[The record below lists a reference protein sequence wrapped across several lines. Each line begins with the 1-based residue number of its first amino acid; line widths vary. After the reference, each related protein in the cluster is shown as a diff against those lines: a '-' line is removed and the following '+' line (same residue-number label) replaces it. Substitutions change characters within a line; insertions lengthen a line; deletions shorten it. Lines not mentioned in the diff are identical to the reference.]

1 MKKILEKVDIDA
13 KHLKKILT
21 ILKMRAPD
29 STLIAFGSRVEFTA
43 KPNSDLDLAIICDKK
58 TAQKAIPRIVDD
70 FQESN
75 IPFNIDILDYNRLPD
90 NMKKNIDRQFIEIY
104 RPEQKKIPAGWT
116 ETTIQDVAVINE
128 LTVKNG
134 NAPTVIE
141 YIDIA
146 SVDKGQITEKQI
158 MPFNKAPSRAKR
170 IVRDNDILISTVR
183 PNLEHYTFV
192 KTTSKNTIASTGFA
206 VVSAKKVDSRF
217 LYYILTQKS
226 FTEYLT
232 RIAEGHTSAYPA
244 FNPDVI
250 ENAKIQ
256 IPSLS
261 EQKAIAHILGSLDDK
276 IELNR
281 QMNRILEA
289 MAQAIFKSW
298 FIDFDPVLDNALRA
312 GNPIPESMRERSEM
326 RKIALPAPQ
335 SEAARQAGGLPAE
348 IADMFPNSFEE
359 SELGLVPKGWKV
371 KTISD
376 LTDIVGGSTPR
387 TTELVYWQDG
397 VHSWATPK
405 DLSALSVPLLLETE
419 RRITD
424 AGLSQISSG
433 LLPVGTVLLSSRA
446 PIGYLVIA
454 EIPVAINQGF
464 IAMKPKK
471 DISNLFV
478 LFWTA
483 FAHDDILSRANG
495 STFLEISKTNF
506 RQISLVAPP
515 SMIIRAF
522 DQRVREMYNRIV
534 DNERE
539 SRTLEALRDTL
550 LPKLISGELRM
561 PDVEAILKE
570 AGL

>member
-1 MKKILEKVDIDA
+1 MKKILEKIDIDA
-13 KHLKKILT
+13 KHLKEILT

-29 STLIAFGSRVEFTA
+29 STVIAFGSRVEFTA

-70 FQESN
+70 FQESD

-90 NMKKNIDRQFIEIY
+90 NIKKNIDKEFVEIY

-192 KTTSKNTIASTGFA
+192 KTASKNTIASTGFA

-281 QMNRILEA
+281 QMNQTLEA

-298 FIDFDPVLDNALRA
+298 FVDFDPVHAKAEGRDT
-312 GNPIPESMRERSEM
+312 
-326 RKIALPAPQ
+326 LPAPQ
-335 SEAARQAGGLPAE
+335 SEAVRQAGGLPAE
-348 IADMFPNSFEE
+348 IADLFPDSFEG
-359 SELGLVPKGWKV
+359 SEMGMIPKGWKA
-371 KTISD
+371 KTLMDCIEIHDSKRIPLNSRQRSEKRGNFPYYGASGIMDYIDDYIFDGIYILLGEDGTVIDENDHPIIQYVWGRFWVNNHAHILTGKDGISNEHLYMILKNTIIKPFVTGAVQLKVSQTNLKSIPFVFAKD
-376 LTDIVGGSTPR
+376 KVNKYYS
-387 TTELVYWQDG
+387 
-397 VHSWATPK
+397 SW
-405 DLSALSVPLLLETE
+405 
-419 RRITD
+419 
-424 AGLSQISSG
+424 ISSIFEIVRNNTDE
-433 LLPVGTVLLSSRA
+433 LK
-446 PIGYLVIA
+446 YL
-454 EIPVAINQGF
+454 
-464 IAMKPKK
+464 
-471 DISNLFV
+471 
-478 LFWTA
+478 T
-483 FAHDDILSRANG
+483 
-495 STFLEISKTNF
+495 
-506 RQISLVAPP
+506 
-515 SMIIRAF
+515 
-522 DQRVREMYNRIV
+522 
-534 DNERE
+534 
-539 SRTLEALRDTL
+539 RTRDTL
-550 LPKLISGELRM
+550 LPKLISGELRVPKAEELM
-561 PDVEAILKE
+561 GAVL
-570 AGL
+570 